1 MGRKIDRHCGGVN
14 TGRPEFLLLS
24 LCTQKPTG
32 VQVWD
37 ADGSDSFISTKD
49 SLGDNDFDEFGLG
62 DLTVR
67 PNHLIKQ

>member
-1 MGRKIDRHCGGVN
+1 M
-14 TGRPEFLLLS
+14 L
-24 LCTQKPTG
+24 TG

-62 DLTVR
+62 DLTV
-67 PNHLIKQ
+67 PPIHQ

>member
-1 MGRKIDRHCGGVN
+1 MGREIDSHFGGVN
-14 TGRPEFLLLS
+14 TDRPEFLMHS
-24 LCTQKPTG
+24 SCTHKLTG

-62 DLTVR
+62 DLTVW
-67 PNHLIKQ
+67 PIY

>member
-1 MGRKIDRHCGGVN
+1 MRVL
-14 TGRPEFLLLS
+14 E
-24 LCTQKPTG
+24 
-32 VQVWD
+32 QVWD

-67 PNHLIKQ
+67 AQGSWQGLSCQRAG